1 MRFSVRIRIFA
12 ALAGL
17 LLGASL
23 PVAARTLPEVQRLI
37 KAGQYAEALTQ
48 VDAYLAAHARDAQG
62 RFYKGLI
69 LTQLQR
75 DSEAVAVFTRLT
87 EEFPALPEPYNNLAV
102 LYARQQ
108 QYDRARAALEKAIR
122 THPAYAVAYE
132 NLGDIYA
139 RMASE
144 AYGKALQLD
153 AANANAQ
160 NKLALIGDLTGIPGQ
175 VQVTPPPPVT
185 VTPPKVAPLPT
196 PATPTTPAAQA
207 PSPPPAPGKTGTG
220 TTPPAAGKTPVQ
232 PPTLPGSASTALP
245 APVKLPPAPPPPANS
260 AQELE
265 KAVRNWAAAWSR
277 QDINAYL
284 AAYAPNFRTPRGIG
298 RKQWEAERRD
308 RISRPKWIKVEL
320 SDVQVKAEGDMA
332 RVFFRQSY
340 RASNFKGDSRKTL
353 AFVRV
358 DNRWLIL
365 DEDLR

>member
-1 MRFSVRIRIFA
+1 MRFSVRTRIPA
-12 ALAGL
+12 VLMGL
-17 LLGASL
+17 LLVASL
-23 PVAARTLPEVQRLI
+23 PAATRTLPEVQRLI
-37 KAGQYAEALTQ
+37 KAGQYIEALTQ
-48 VDAYLAAHARDAQG
+48 VDAYLAAHTRDAQG

-108 QYDRARAALEKAIR
+108 QYDRARTALEKAIR

-175 VQVTPPPPVT
+175 VQAVPPPVT
-185 VTPPKVAPLPT
+185 VTPPKVTPLP
-196 PATPTTPAAQA
+196 AAPAAQQA
-207 PSPPPAPGKTGTG
+207 DTPPAPGKTGTG
-220 TTPPAAGKTPVQ
+220 AATPPATGKTTPQ
-232 PPTLPGSASTALP
+232 LP
-245 APVKLPPAPPPPANS
+245 AVAGTATATAPVRLPPPEPPAPAIRANS
-260 AQELE
+260 SQELE
-265 KAVRNWAAAWSR
+265 KTVRDWAAAWSR
-277 QDINAYL
+277 QDINGYL
-284 AAYAPNFRTPRGIG
+284 AAYAPNFRTPRGIS

-320 SDVQVKAEGDMA
+320 SDVRVKTEGDEA
-332 RVFFRQSY
+332 RVSFRQSY
-340 RASNFKGDSRKTL
+340 RASSFKGDSRKTL

-358 DNRWLIL
+358 GNRWLIL
-365 DEDLR
+365 DEDVR